1 LSGSKS
7 RVYQFERM
15 RGIAGLAAETVLE
28 LGKSSAF
35 ASLRLAAGRKPFW
48 YKTMKFEFAD
58 LSKEGLILYPRPLE
72 GRAPSPVALKHTP
85 QDFLDQDRD
94 LPELVGTVPNLRDF
108 ACGGDYNVGAFE
120 IKAQGSNTVC
130 VPSNLPHLL
139 PTTAL
144 IIDDFY
150 HHAGTKVA
158 DQCQISL
165 QFFRTNYEAGEHL
178 LFDRIHRHAQEG
190 KMVIYVVTAVDPA
203 EGADPNALGTEF
215 YSASV
220 MGKRISRAKLAA
232 SAEDFQKQYL
242 DPGVIAAPGGAII
255 RFSETTLHA
264 APDIT
269 HVSMV
274 NGGIFGSTGRKALRR
289 SLLNIIAS
297 YKQDDGTVYGRSRP
311 PNDHRETPVEHIEKR
326 HEDYRAAAERAM
338 EEIMNP
344 DNVG

>member
-1 LSGSKS
+1 
-7 RVYQFERM
+7 
-15 RGIAGLAAETVLE
+15 
-28 LGKSSAF
+28 
-35 ASLRLAAGRKPFW
+35 
-48 YKTMKFEFAD
+48 MKLEFAD
-58 LSKEGLILYPRPLE
+58 LSKEGLILYPRPLAD
-72 GRAPSPVALKHTP
+72 RAPDPMSHAHTP

-94 LPELVGTVPNLRDF
+94 LPELVGFVPNLKDF
-108 ACGGDYNVGAFE
+108 ACGDDYNIGAFE
-120 IKAQGSNTVC
+120 IKAQGTNTIC

-144 IIDDFY
+144 ILDDFY
-150 HHAGTKVA
+150 HHAGAKVA
-158 DQCQISL
+158 DQCQVSL

-178 LFDRIHRHAQEG
+178 LFDRIHRHATEG

-203 EGADPNALGTEF
+203 EGAHPNALGTE
-215 YSASV
+215 YYAASV

-232 SAEDFQKQYL
+232 SAEDFQKQYI

-297 YKQDDGTVYGRSRP
+297 YKQDDGMVYGRSRP
-311 PNDHRETPVEHIEKR
+311 PNDHRETPVLNIDERRDE
-326 HEDYRAAAERAM
+326 YVAAAERVMA
-338 EEIMNP
+338 EIMAP
-344 DNVG
+344 DAVG